1 MTPPVFKTVLIIAI
15 IIAIAVY
22 THIKSLNE
30 IIEKLTAADA
40 NNKQLDK
47 KKDSSAQVLLK

>member
-30 IIEKLTAADA
+30 KIEKLTAADA

>member
-22 THIKSLNE
+22 NHIKSLNE
-30 IIEKLTAADA
+30 RIEKLTAADA

-47 KKDSSAQVLLK
+47 KKDSSAQVK

>member
-15 IIAIAVY
+15 IIAIAIY

-30 IIEKLTAADA
+30 TIEKLTAADN

-47 KKDSSAQVLLK
+47 KKDSSAQVK